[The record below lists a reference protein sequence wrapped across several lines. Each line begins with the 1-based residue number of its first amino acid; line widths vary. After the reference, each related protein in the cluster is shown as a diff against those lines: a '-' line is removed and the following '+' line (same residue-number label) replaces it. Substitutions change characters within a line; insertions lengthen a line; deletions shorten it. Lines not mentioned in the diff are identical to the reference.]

1 MNIKLKTILKILTFV
16 FAILPVVIMGLVG
29 TFASLGFAGSML
41 AEESQTM
48 GYALSATAV
57 NYFTAMTGDVSAIA
71 ATRPV
76 ERAATGQI
84 ADVKDE
90 VKKISDDLMANGKSV
105 LDLVV
110 TDTNGGVVF
119 DTIGSDKGSAFF
131 GYSDELI
138 DKCKSGEYVSNIY
151 FNSEKYNGE
160 TVMFFASPIMNE
172 NDKIVGYC
180 AEVVSVT
187 GQLYATMMNTSF
199 LDNGYL
205 ILADGNGNVV
215 NYNGNPVTRAEELSN
230 GGLRSMVSTAVSN
243 VESAGI
249 KSISY
254 NAGGFMGSYNNVP
267 GTQWVWMSLY
277 PQSATSGMVLVG
289 AIIAI
294 AIIAVVAVAE
304 IVVLTM
310 QQNKIIKP
318 MTEMIDKM
326 RLIKE
331 GNRDERFEVTTNNE
345 FGRMSETFNEMLD
358 DALLSEELHK
368 TISDLSDN
376 MLFEW
381 DFTKEKMY
389 VSDNFLAKFDINPA
403 ESTLINGK
411 FIDKLMDEENA
422 ERFKK
427 DINTLIKKKD
437 IFGGEYQVKTKA
449 GNVIYVSMR
458 TQCIT
463 DRLGE
468 VLRVIGV
475 ITDIDSEK
483 KTAMQL
489 SERASYDFLSQ
500 LYNRSTF
507 ERELAGE
514 LTRRA
519 NSRISVLFIDVD
531 DFKFINDRF
540 GHSVGDEV
548 IRYVSDKIKAKV
560 ENCGFA
566 GRFGGDEFVLCVND
580 EKIIDSIDVLAMDII
595 DELYNG
601 YFSKSA
607 NANLNIKA
615 SIGIALSPEH
625 GKDGHALIA
634 AADEAMYFV
643 KKNGKANYHVFDAED
658 ASNLEPSPEH
668 SI

>member
-1 MNIKLKTILKILTFV
+1 MI
-16 FAILPVVIMGLVG
+16 
-29 TFASLGFAGSML
+29 
-41 AEESQTM
+41 E
-48 GYALSATAV
+48 
-57 NYFTAMTGDVSAIA
+57 
-71 ATRPV
+71 
-76 ERAATGQI
+76 
-84 ADVKDE
+84 
-90 VKKISDDLMANGKSV
+90 
-105 LDLVV
+105 
-110 TDTNGGVVF
+110 
-119 DTIGSDKGSAFF
+119 
-131 GYSDELI
+131 
-138 DKCKSGEYVSNIY
+138 KCKSGGYVSNIHI
-151 FNSEKYNGE
+151 NNEKYNGE
-160 TVMFFASPIMNE
+160 SVLFFAAE
-172 NDKIVGYC
+172 VKNDKDSTIGYC
-180 AEVVSVT
+180 AEVVSAT
-187 GQLYATMMNTSF
+187 GQLYANMMNTSF
-199 LDNGYL
+199 LDDGYL

-215 NYNGNPVTRAEELSN
+215 NYSGNPVTRLEELSN
-230 GGLRSMVSTAVSN
+230 SGLRSMVSTAITN

-249 KSISY
+249 KSINYAS
-254 NAGGFMGSYNNVP
+254 GGFTGSYNNVP
-267 GTQWVWMSLY
+267 GTQWIWMSLY
-277 PQSATSGMVLVG
+277 PQSGSTGMVLMS
-289 AIIAI
+289 AIISVV
-294 AIIAVVAVAE
+294 IIAVIAVIE
-304 IVVLTM
+304 IVVMTM
-310 QQNKIIKP
+310 QQNRIIKP
-318 MTEMIDKM
+318 MTAMIDKM
-326 RLIKE
+326 RLIKD
-331 GNRDERFEVTTNNE
+331 GNRDERFEITTNNE

-358 DALLSEELHK
+358 DA
-368 TISDLSDN
+368 
-376 MLFEW
+376 M
-381 DFTKEKMY
+381 
-389 VSDNFLAKFDINPA
+389 
-403 ESTLINGK
+403 
-411 FIDKLMDEENA
+411 LMDEENA

-427 DINTLIKKKD
+427 DINTLIKNKD

-458 TQCIT
+458 TQCIS

-507 ERELAGE
+507 ERELSGE

-519 NSRISVLFIDVD
+519 NSRIAVLFIDVD

-580 EKIIDSIDVLAMDII
+580 EKMIDSVDVLSMDII

-625 GKDGHALIA
+625 GKDSHALIA

>member
-1 MNIKLKTILKILTFV
+1 MNIKLKTILKILTLV
-16 FAILPVVIMGLVG
+16 FAILPVVAMGLVG
-29 TFASLGFAGSML
+29 TFASIGFAGNML
-41 AEESQTM
+41 TEESQTM
-48 GYALSATAV
+48 GYALSTAAS
-57 NYFTAMTGDVSAIA
+57 NYFSVMLGDTSAIA
-71 ATRPV
+71 STDAV
-76 ERAATGQI
+76 KKAAAGQI
-84 ADVKDE
+84 SDVSGQLGN
-90 VKKISDDLMANGKSV
+90 ISEDLMTNGRSV
-105 LDLVV
+105 LDIVV
-110 TDTNGGVVF
+110 MDTNGGIVY
-119 DTIGSDKGSAFF
+119 DTIGSDKGTAFY
-131 GYSDELI
+131 GYGDDMIE
-138 DKCKSGEYVSNIY
+138 KCKSGGYVSNIHI
-151 FNSEKYNGE
+151 NNEKYNGE
-160 TVMFFASPIMNE
+160 SVLFFAAE
-172 NDKIVGYC
+172 VKNDKDSTIGYC
-180 AEVVSVT
+180 AEVVSAT
-187 GQLYATMMNTSF
+187 GQLYANMMNTSF
-199 LDNGYL
+199 LDDGYL

-215 NYNGNPVTRAEELSN
+215 NYSGNPVTRLEELSN
-230 GGLRSMVSTAVSN
+230 SGLRSMVSTAITN

-254 NAGGFMGSYNNVP
+254 ASGGFTGSYNNVP
-267 GTQWVWMSLY
+267 GTQWIWMSLY
-277 PQSATSGMVLVG
+277 PQSGSTGMVLMG
-289 AIIAI
+289 AIISVVIIAVI
-294 AIIAVVAVAE
+294 AIIE
-304 IVVLTM
+304 IVVMTM
-310 QQNKIIKP
+310 QQNRIIKP
-318 MTEMIDKM
+318 MTAMIDKM
-326 RLIKE
+326 RLIKD
-331 GNRDERFEVTTNNE
+331 GNRDERFEITTNNE

-358 DALLSEELHK
+358 DAMLSEELHR

-381 DFTKEKMY
+381 DFVKEKMY
-389 VSDNFLAKFDINPA
+389 VSDNFLAKFDVNPSEA
-403 ESTLINGK
+403 TLINGK

-427 DINTLIKKKD
+427 DINTLIKNKD

-458 TQCIT
+458 TQCIS

-507 ERELAGE
+507 ERELSGE

-519 NSRISVLFIDVD
+519 NSRIAVLFIDVD

-580 EKIIDSIDVLAMDII
+580 EKMIDSVDVLSMDII

-625 GKDGHALIA
+625 GKDSHALIA

>member
-1 MNIKLKTILKILTFV
+1 MNIKLKTTLKILTFV

-41 AEESQTM
+41 GEESQTM
-48 GYALSATAV
+48 GYALSTTAV
-57 NYFTAMTGDVSAIA
+57 NYFGTMTGDVSALSMTDPVKKA
-71 ATRPV
+71 A
-76 ERAATGQI
+76 AGQI
-84 ADVKDE
+84 SDVSDQLS
-90 VKKISDDLMANGKSV
+90 KISEDIKTNGKSV
-105 LDLVV
+105 LDFVV
-110 TDTNGGVVF
+110 MDAGGRVVF
-119 DTIGSDKGSAFF
+119 DTKGTEKGSTFF
-131 GYSDELI
+131 GYSDEMA
-138 DKCKSGEYVSNIY
+138 DKSAADGYISNISFDSGY
-151 FNSEKYNGE
+151 DGE
-160 TVMFFASPIMNE
+160 TVMFFANAVR
-172 NDKIVGYC
+172 NDSDKVIGFC

-187 GQLYATMMNTSF
+187 GQLYASMMNTSF

-205 ILADGNGNVV
+205 ILADGNGNVI
-215 NYNGNPVTRAEELSN
+215 NYNGNPVTRSDELSN
-230 GGLRSMVSTAVSN
+230 GGLRSMVSTAISN

-289 AIIAI
+289 AIIAV

-304 IVVLTM
+304 IVVLTA

-318 MTEMIDKM
+318 MTAMIDKM
-326 RLIKE
+326 RVIKE

-389 VSDNFLAKFDINPA
+389 VSDNFLAKFDVNPA

-580 EKIIDSIDVLAMDII
+580 EKIIDNIEVLAMDII